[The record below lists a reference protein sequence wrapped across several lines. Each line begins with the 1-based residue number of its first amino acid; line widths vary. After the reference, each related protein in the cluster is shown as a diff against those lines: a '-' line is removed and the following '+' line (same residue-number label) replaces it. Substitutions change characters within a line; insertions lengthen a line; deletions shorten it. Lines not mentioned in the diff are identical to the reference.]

1 MIRKGVLVFENTEAG
16 LRAMKQRV
24 AGLTLLE
31 RGIRTMARAGLR
43 SITVLCP
50 SGGETMLSPIARK
63 LEAEIAFVTWESAAG
78 DSDSQ
83 EGHLLL
89 WGDHVHHHSS
99 LSELLEVGLGPH
111 ELIVH
116 AGQPHQGAKLP
127 VRLNQAKTGPGAVK
141 EDGLASTGAF
151 LCAAGVFTPSTIA
164 TNACSL
170 ETQIGEGIDGVQ
182 FELHRS
188 TKDLWRR
195 VVDRS
200 TSCSAKNMLFGQV
213 TKTTSGFISRN
224 INARISIPTSKF
236 LVETGLSP
244 HAVTVLFVLTTGLA
258 AAYCVTMAEDY
269 KMLLLS
275 GVLWQFAAIFDRC
288 DGEIA
293 RVRLCES
300 KFGAWFDTVTDNIA
314 YIAAYAG
321 LLIGVQRLYPDN
333 HYYMGLGLSA
343 LIALLLY
350 LGLAYRYAL
359 KTGSGSLQYYL
370 RDSIQN
376 VPANEKI
383 FIYKI
388 MERYGFIAKRD
399 FLAFFF
405 FVTAAT
411 NVIQATYWFLIVGQ
425 HLLVVAILVSQR
437 KVHESYQ
444 RNRVAKEPDGVP
456 ALEAVPLASGS
467 EKAR

>member
-1 MIRKGVLVFENTEAG
+1 MVKKGILLFENTEAG

-43 SITVLCP
+43 SIMVLCP
-50 SGGETMLSPIARK
+50 SGGQTKLSSVTRK
-63 LEAEIAFVTWESAAG
+63 LEVEIDFVAWDSAEAAT
-78 DSDSQ
+78 DSL

-99 LSELLEVGLGPH
+99 LRELMDAGLGPH
-111 ELIVH
+111 ELIIQ
-116 AGQPHQGAKLP
+116 AGQPGQGAKRP
-127 VRLNQAKTGPGAVK
+127 VALSPLSRTADTAAEN
-141 EDGLASTGAF
+141 GLSSTGAF
-151 LCAAGVFTPSTIA
+151 LCAAGVLSPATISTRGYG
-164 TNACSL
+164 L
-170 ETQIGEGIDGVQ
+170 EALIGEGIDGYR
-182 FELHRS
+182 FELNRS
-188 TKDLWRR
+188 GKDLWRR
-195 VVDRS
+195 VVDRP
-200 TSCSAKNMLFGQV
+200 TSRSAKNMLFGQV
-213 TKTTSGFISRN
+213 TKTTSGFVSRN
-224 INARISIPTSKF
+224 INARISIPTSKL

-258 AAYCVTMAEDY
+258 AAYFVTLAEDY

-321 LLIGVQRLYPDN
+321 LLIGVQRLYPDH
-333 HYYMGLGLSA
+333 HYYMGLGVSA
-343 LIALLLY
+343 VIALFLY
-350 LGLAYRYAL
+350 LGVAYRYAL
-359 KTGSGSLQYYL
+359 KTGSGSLQHYL

-376 VPANEKI
+376 VPADEKI
-383 FIYKI
+383 FVYKI

-399 FLAFFF
+399 FFSFFF
-405 FVTAAT
+405 FITAAT
-411 NVIQATYWFLIVGQ
+411 NMIQATYWFVIIGQ
-425 HLLVVAILVSQR
+425 HLLVVAVLLSQR
-437 KVHESYQ
+437 KVHETYQ
-444 RNRVAKEPDGVP
+444 RNCVAEERDGVP
-456 ALEAVPLASGS
+456 ALEPVPIAPGS

>member
-1 MIRKGVLVFENTEAG
+1 MIRRGVLAFENSEAG
-16 LRAMKQRV
+16 LRAMKRRV

-50 SGGETMLSPIARK
+50 SDGQTRLTPATRK
-63 LEAEIAFVTWESAAG
+63 LQAEIDFVAWESATSHTDPPEA
-78 DSDSQ
+78 
-83 EGHLLL
+83 HLLL
-89 WGDHVHHHSS
+89 WGDYVHHHSS
-99 LSELLEVGLGPH
+99 LSELMEVEPGLY
-111 ELIVH
+111 ELIVQ
-116 AGQPHQGAKLP
+116 AGQPHQAAKLP
-127 VRLNQAKTGPGAVK
+127 LLLGQSENGPRASP

-151 LCAAGVFTPSTIA
+151 LCAPGVLTPSA
-164 TNACSL
+164 LSSYGSL
-170 ETQIGEGIDGVQ
+170 ETLINEGVDGIR

-200 TSCSAKNMLFGQV
+200 TSRSAKNMLFGQV

-224 INARISIPTSKF
+224 INARISIPTSKL

-258 AAYCVTMAEDY
+258 AAYFVTLAEDY

-321 LLIGVQRLYPDN
+321 LLIGVQRLYPND

-343 LIALLLY
+343 VIALLLY
-350 LGLAYRYAL
+350 LGMAYRYAI
-359 KTGSGSLQYYL
+359 KTGSGSLQHYV

-376 VPANEKI
+376 VPADEKI
-383 FIYKI
+383 FIYKF
-388 MERYGFIAKRD
+388 MERFGFIAKRD
-399 FLAFFF
+399 FFSFFF

-411 NVIQATYWFLIVGQ
+411 NMIQATYWFLIVGL
-425 HLLVVAILVSQR
+425 HLLVVAVLISQR
-437 KVHESYQ
+437 KVHEGYQ
-444 RNRVAKEPDGVP
+444 RNRVGKGDGIP
-456 ALEAVPLASGS
+456 ALEPVPIASGS
-467 EKAR
+467 EKTR

>member
-1 MIRKGVLVFENTEAG
+1 MVKKGVLVFENTGAG

-43 SITVLCP
+43 SIVVLCP
-50 SGGETMLSPIARK
+50 SGGQTKLSPVTRK
-63 LEAEIAFVTWESAAG
+63 LEIEIDFVAWESPEDAM
-78 DSDSQ
+78 DSS

-99 LSELLEVGLGPH
+99 LCELMETELGPH

-116 AGQPHQGAKLP
+116 AGQTHQAVNLP
-127 VRLNQAKTGPGAVK
+127 VGLDQLRRGADTAA

-151 LCAAGVFTPSTIA
+151 LCAAGVLTPGAISSR
-164 TNACSL
+164 CCDL
-170 ETQIGEGIDGVQ
+170 EALIRQGIDGLR
-182 FELHRS
+182 FELRRS
-188 TKDLWRR
+188 EQELWRR

-200 TSCSAKNMLFGQV
+200 SSRSAKNMLFSQV
-213 TKTTSGFISRN
+213 TKSTSGFVSRN
-224 INARISIPTSKF
+224 INARISIPTSKL

-258 AAYCVTMAEDY
+258 AAYFVTLAEDY

-314 YIAAYAG
+314 YIAAYVG
-321 LLIGVQRLYPDN
+321 LLIGVQRLYPDH
-333 HYYMGLGLSA
+333 HYYMGLGVSA
-343 LIALLLY
+343 VIALFLY
-350 LGLAYRYAL
+350 LGVAYRYAL
-359 KTGSGSLQYYL
+359 KTGSGSLQHYL

-376 VPANEKI
+376 VPADEKI
-383 FIYKI
+383 FVYKI

-399 FLAFFF
+399 FFSFFF
-405 FVTAAT
+405 FITAAT
-411 NVIQATYWFLIVGQ
+411 NMIQATYWFVIIGQ
-425 HLLVVAILVSQR
+425 HLLVVAVLVSQR
-437 KVHESYQ
+437 KVHETYQ
-444 RNRVAKEPDGVP
+444 RNRIAKDDGVP
-456 ALEAVPLASGS
+456 ALEPVPITPGS